1 MYDLDSFGMAEMA
14 KCCGAIR
21 SLGADASS
29 MEDIAGAVVRHI
41 YDGMRHGNDRA
52 CAMVRL
58 YKTHPFESLRPAEQ
72 RFATQLSK
80 DAELAPETRCLTLMA
95 TTGDEPAWNAR
106 SSSAGH
112 QVIPLPTEH
121 VIARSPMVAQLIH
134 QLGLNAKTVVRPD
147 AGIIVDSAERSFNV
161 FHVLEASGSPYIPAQ
176 DFVQRHGIRSV
187 VGFGGLLPGGDL
199 FATIMFTKVPLP
211 RESAELFKTV
221 ALSIKFKLLPFTEK
235 VFS

>member
-1 MYDLDSFGMAEMA
+1 
-14 KCCGAIR
+14 
-21 SLGADASS
+21 
-29 MEDIAGAVVRHI
+29 
-41 YDGMRHGNDRA
+41 
-52 CAMVRL
+52 
-58 YKTHPFESLRPAEQ
+58 
-72 RFATQLSK
+72 
-80 DAELAPETRCLTLMA
+80 
-95 TTGDEPAWNAR
+95 
-106 SSSAGH
+106 
-112 QVIPLPTEH
+112 
-121 VIARSPMVAQLIH
+121 MVAQLIH